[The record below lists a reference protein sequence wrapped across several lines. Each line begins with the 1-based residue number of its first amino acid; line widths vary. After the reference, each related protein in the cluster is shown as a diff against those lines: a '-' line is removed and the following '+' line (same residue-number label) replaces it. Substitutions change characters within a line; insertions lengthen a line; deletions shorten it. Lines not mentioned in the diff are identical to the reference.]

1 MWPIVFP
8 SWTPLNVVL
17 YCMFSGTVVM
27 MGLSE
32 FLNLMPMRY
41 SKFRTA
47 NGVDTRI
54 AMFVLYFMPLLAALG
69 SALPDFAHPSLVQV
83 LVLAALGGHFIKRCL
98 EVLFLHRYSG
108 PMELFTTVNICIY
121 YTLVAGVIAAL
132 NHEALPHPD
141 LLFWLGALLFAGSE
155 TGNFIHHKILADLRL
170 QRAGVQTSAYV
181 LPRGGLFEYTV
192 CPHYLFEILAWFGL
206 ALMSRH
212 LFTWLTVLG
221 MASYL
226 ALRSLKT
233 LSWYQ
238 QKFPDFPRDRKA
250 LIPFAF

>member
-8 SWTPLNVVL
+8 SWTPLNAVL
-17 YCMFSGTVVM
+17 YLTFSGTILM

-32 FLNLMPMRY
+32 FFNLMPMRY

-47 NGVDTRI
+47 NGVDTRLS
-54 AMFVLYFMPLLAALG
+54 MFVLYFLPLLAALG
-69 SALPDFAHPSLVQV
+69 SALPDLARPSLVQG
-83 LVLAALGGHFIKRCL
+83 LVLAALCGHFIKRCL

-121 YTLVAGVIAAL
+121 YTLVASVIAAL
-132 NHEALPHPD
+132 NHEPLSHPD
-141 LLFWLGALLFAGSE
+141 LAFWLGALLFSGSE
-155 TGNFIHHKILADLRL
+155 TGNFLHHRILADLR
-170 QRAGVQTSAYV
+170 QQTSAYV
-181 LPRGGLFEYTV
+181 VPRGGLFEYAV

-212 LFTWLTVLG
+212 LFTWLTVFG

-226 ALRSLKT
+226 VVRSLKT

-238 QKFPDFPRDRKA
+238 QKFPGFPRDRKA
-250 LIPFAF
+250 LIPFVF